1 MIDILFPIFFLLVKF
16 NCLKHLVT
24 LFFTQCATQNDNKKN
39 FVPVCLQF
47 VKYVFFFFFFCSEKQ
62 GEQEK
67 NKEYEIRC
75 INAPDL

>member
-24 LFFTQCATQNDNKKN
+24 LFFTRCATQNDSKKN
-39 FVPVCLQF
+39 FVPVCLRF
-47 VKYVFFFFFFCSEKQ
+47 VKFVFFFFEKQ

-67 NKEYEIRC
+67 HKEYGIKC